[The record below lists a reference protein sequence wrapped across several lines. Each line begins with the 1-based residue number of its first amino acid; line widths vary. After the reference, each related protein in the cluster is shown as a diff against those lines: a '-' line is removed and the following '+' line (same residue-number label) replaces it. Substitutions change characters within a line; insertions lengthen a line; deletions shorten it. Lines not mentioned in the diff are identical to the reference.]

1 MDEDFDRLRAGEEMR
16 EPLTPPTRE
25 FKPDNR
31 LAWVALFVLI
41 AVVIGALWW
50 WAPRTSESPAEA
62 VGRVPTEGVIERP
75 VPQVQGLGV
84 GEPDPNLPSLGNLDA
99 YVRPLLAAMS
109 SRPELA
115 ALLASDGLVRRFA
128 VSVDAIARGDSP
140 AGQVRAVAPRGPFRV
155 QQRGGEMTIDPT
167 SYTRYEGLVRLVD
180 DLPAPQLARLYG
192 RLKPRLEE
200 AYAELGSG
208 GTFDDAMTRAIRHL
222 LATPLPPP
230 DVRVHE
236 GSGIN
241 YAYVDERFEG
251 LSAAQRQL
259 LRLGPD
265 RARRVQE
272 RLRAFGI
279 ALGIPADQLRTR
291 S

>member
-1 MDEDFDRLRAGEEMR
+1 MPRRDHTAN
-16 EPLTPPTRE
+16 
-25 FKPDNR
+25 NR
-31 LAWVALFVLI
+31 LAWIGLFVLV
-41 AVVIGALWW
+41 AVVVGALWW
-50 WAPRTSESPAEA
+50 WAPRTSKSPAEA
-62 VGRVPTEGVIERP
+62 IGRVPTEEVVERP

-84 GEPDPNLPSLGNLDA
+84 GEPDPNLPPLGNLDG
-99 YVRPLLAAMS
+99 YVRPLLAVLS

-140 AGQVRAVAPRGPFRV
+140 AGQVRAVAPRAPFKV
-155 QQRGGEMTIDPT
+155 QQRGDELTIDPA
-167 SYTRYEGLVRLVD
+167 SYARYDGLVILVED
-180 DLPAPQLARLYG
+180 MPTPQLARLYG

-200 AYAELGSG
+200 AYAELGAG

-230 DVRVHE
+230 NAQMQQAR
-236 GSGIN
+236 GIN
-241 YAYVDERFEG
+241 YAYNDERYEG

-279 ALGIPADQLRTR
+279 ALGIPADQLRSR

>member
-1 MDEDFDRLRAGEEMR
+1 MDEDFDRLRAGDEMR
-16 EPLTPPTRE
+16 EPLTRPSRE
-25 FKPDNR
+25 YKPDNR
-31 LAWVALFVLI
+31 LAWIALFVLVT
-41 AVVIGALWW
+41 AVIGALWW

-62 VGRVPTEGVIERP
+62 VGRVPAEGVIERP

-84 GEPDPNLPSLGNLDA
+84 GEPDPNLPPLGDLDA
-99 YVRPLLAAMS
+99 YVRRLLAAMS

-140 AGQVRAVAPRGPFRV
+140 AGQVRAVAPRGPFQV
-155 QQRGGEMTIDPT
+155 QQRGSEMTVDPA
-167 SYTRYEGLVRLVD
+167 SYARYEGLVKLVD
-180 DLPAPQLARLYG
+180 ALPTPQLARLYG

-222 LATPLPPP
+222 LATPLPPSNALLQP
-230 DVRVHE
+230 S
-236 GSGIN
+236 GGIN
-241 YAYVDERFEG
+241 YAYTDERFEG

-279 ALGIPADQLRTR
+279 ALGIPPEQLPSRP
-291 S
+291 